1 MAPLARSPRTAS
13 LPLLQETSGSLPELV
28 QSSTGPDL
36 AAALTWR
43 QGASSLGK
51 QFLGLNGKE
60 KLLLLTGSVLPW
72 VLCILVDLGLFTHT
86 RPSTVQERTILSTR
100 WFSRDCFCFYL
111 PTKCFLAVCFWRQLP
126 CSPDLSS
133 VGCCLS
139 SLPKQSFSS
148 FDSIFCFQLCHFV
161 CFQEFLFFFF
171 YSHLEISPDTREG
184 SRSPPGLRIPSF
196 SFQILSNILLAA
208 VTGHRTKYWWYRRP
222 PAVMVCQP

>member
-1 MAPLARSPRTAS
+1 MTQKHIEIPVAESALLCLNHSYPVSS
-13 LPLLQETSGSLPELV
+13 KWLPWLGPPGQLPFHSAGNFWLSLPELV

-72 VLCILVDLGLFTHT
+72 VLCILVDLGLFTQT
-86 RPSTVQERTILSTR
+86 GPSTVQERTILSTR
-100 WFSRDCFCFYL
+100 WFSRNCFCFYL

-139 SLPKQSFSS
+139 SLRKQSFSS
-148 FDSIFCFQLCHFV
+148 FDSIFCF
-161 CFQEFLFFFF
+161 
-171 YSHLEISPDTREG
+171 
-184 SRSPPGLRIPSF
+184 
-196 SFQILSNILLAA
+196 
-208 VTGHRTKYWWYRRP
+208 
-222 PAVMVCQP
+222 